1 LVEQPEK
8 EPLEV
13 ADIQNEDEFT
23 LAEKPN
29 ESTTE
34 VNGTV
39 KPEDGDT
46 SKPITAANEK
56 LAAISVAATVA
67 TETSSGEEKKEPA
80 EEIKIDTDSGSA
92 NVSAS
97 QEPANSKVD
106 TAEVTEG
113 RDAKSPKSTK
123 SESEAVVVEAA
134 SEKSDTEGEKEES
147 GSASTLVKEDTAISR
162 EEPPSIPV
170 PDNKLSTAKSEEIP
184 EQCRRPTSASQIVV
198 DEEYGGSRPTSAGF
212 EGTIPISASSAEE
225 ESVPEQQKREETDV
239 SPSGNE
245 SMRNRSQSTTEQ
257 DTKSQN
263 ASHPV
268 SATDSNK
275 EANTQTSYAESSK
288 DNIDISENLAVE
300 LSEDARVDNP
310 QATNTEGADTSVSGV
325 QDSERPASVTGSVT
339 EEENISQSAAELN
352 KEEECRS
359 EVSAVGNVELS
370 EEANGI
376 RPVSTT
382 VPVKEDSSR
391 PISAVELTTQ
401 EGDKPASS
409 AVHTTEVSEKPVKN
423 QPNSTLTA
431 KEVENIASGNEDMAV
446 EPAEKRLLNADE
458 LEDGAIGLDIS
469 GVDAT
474 EESIETTVSQPVD
487 VEFTKE
493 NETQAASAV
502 QQTKE
507 EEIVAAKNF
516 DKTEEA
522 TVSRPLAADELEA
535 DESVPEISAINI
547 VEYSKEIERSLPVS
561 VPDSTKEGISPQ
573 VSIMESAKGEE
584 SRPVNSA
591 VDNAALSE
599 ETTRSGM
606 DGATSGRAS
615 STTVTAKEED
625 EAVNATDTEKY
636 ERSRP
641 ISVAENEVS
650 NNLSE
655 SQPVSDSTPGED
667 INRVCVK
674 EPTKQVEGSPAS
686 ASESV
691 KKDEIVSASSIE
703 GNAEITEERSAHEQ
717 RLAVACSTEG
727 EVNRSVDAE
736 VSKKE
741 EPSRLTTSIAGE
753 ECSVESGEQT
763 SAKEDTRPGSATESN
778 KEGRISICAV
788 ESTKYDKIRSAA
800 ESIKEENGSSSHNA
814 LGPTREE
821 EGGLLSTVEPAK
833 EEESRP
839 IIDKGVENLEGS
851 GPASEAES
859 TKGNEK
865 RVCDEGST
873 EDERLESDQEEG
885 SRLLDAVDSTNEEES
900 RQGNTEESVN
910 KESRPGTL
918 SGSTKDE
925 DITPSAAADDAGTTE
940 PSRSLTVSVS
950 SSVIEESI
958 PASSTTKIVDVSAET
973 TGIQPTSA
981 TQSTKEES
989 PRASSAVAQEFST
1002 EEQAVPGVENESEEV
1017 VAEPKADI
1025 QIAKSRP
1032 VSSTAEQE
1040 LENTMSRPLSATPPA
1055 DIQQRTEDGKSTAEV
1070 GNNSRPPSASRSVG
1084 AESEITKDDSEQ
1096 GLLSIAVA
1104 ATTERVE
1111 SPTSAQSDDIPSLTV
1126 TETANDPGSDN
1137 AADPS
1142 LAESKSVEDE
1152 KKPATEVADKEMTVQ
1167 DETKTLNTAATVIQA
1182 SFRGYQ
1188 TRQALS
1194 KTAEKYEVNCVFYE
1208 ALLVLI

>member
-1 LVEQPEK
+1 MVEQPEK

-67 TETSSGEEKKEPA
+67 TETSSDEEKKEPA
-80 EEIKIDTDSGSA
+80 EEMKIDRDSGSA

-113 RDAKSPKSTK
+113 RDVESPKSTK

-134 SEKSDTEGEKEES
+134 SEKSDTEGEKEQS

-162 EEPPSIPV
+162 EESPSIPV

-198 DEEYGGSRPTSAGF
+198 DEEYGGSRPTSAGL
-212 EGTIPISASSAEE
+212 EGTIPTSASSAEE

-288 DNIDISENLAVE
+288 DNIEISENLVVE
-300 LSEDARVDNP
+300 LSEEARVDNP
-310 QATNTEGADTSVSGV
+310 QATNTEGADRPVSGV

-339 EEENISQSAAELN
+339 EEVNISQSAAELN

-376 RPVSTT
+376 RPVSIT

-401 EGDKPASS
+401 EEDKPASS

-458 LEDGAIGLDIS
+458 LEDGANGLDIS
-469 GVDAT
+469 GVDAA

-493 NETQAASAV
+493 NETQAANAV

-573 VSIMESAKGEE
+573 VSIKESAKGEE
-584 SRPVNSA
+584 SRLVNSA
-591 VDNAALSE
+591 VDNAELSE

-615 STTVTAKEED
+615 STTVTDKEED
-625 EAVNATDTEKY
+625 EALNATDIEKY

-641 ISVAENEVS
+641 ISVADNEVS

-667 INRVCVK
+667 IDRVCVK
-674 EPTKQVEGSPAS
+674 EPTKQVGGSPAS
-686 ASESV
+686 ASESA
-691 KKDEIVSASSIE
+691 KKDEIVSASSTE
-703 GNAEITEERSAHEQ
+703 GNAEITEESSEHEQ
-717 RLAVACSTEG
+717 RLAVASSTEG

-763 SAKEDTRPGSATESN
+763 SAKEDTRPGTAAESN
-778 KEGRISICAV
+778 KEGRISIGAV
-788 ESTKYDKIRSAA
+788 ESTKDDKIRSAA

-814 LGPTREE
+814 VGPTREE

-839 IIDKGVENLEGS
+839 IIDEGVENLE

-859 TKGNEK
+859 IKCNEK

-873 EDERLESDQEEG
+873 KDERLESDQEEG

-900 RQGNTEESVN
+900 RQGNNEESVN

-925 DITPSAAADDAGTTE
+925 DITPSAAADADTAE
-940 PSRSLTVSVS
+940 PSRSLSVSVS

-973 TGIQPTSA
+973 TGIQPTSD

-1040 LENTMSRPLSATPPA
+1040 LENTTSRPLSATPPA

-1070 GNNSRPPSASRSVG
+1070 GNDSRPPSASRSVG
-1084 AESEITKDDSEQ
+1084 AESEITKDASEQ

-1104 ATTERVE
+1104 GTTERVE
-1111 SPTSAQSDDIPSLTV
+1111 SPTSAQSDDIPSLTLS
-1126 TETANDPGSDN
+1126 EAANDPGSDN

-1142 LAESKSVEDE
+1142 LAETKSVEDE

-1194 KTAEKYEVNCVFYE
+1194 KTAEKYEVNCVFYD